1 MGGTGSHHTT
11 WARLALRRDYR
22 RSCALPSAR
31 CRIRTSQPAP
41 TPHLPGTSAH
51 DTHTYAHAH
60 AHGRPHA
67 HACTKMDL
75 AAAGTSMRRTASAG
89 TRWTS
94 PCRSVWHSIACWV
107 LHAILYR
114 QRWNALDIVMLCMR
128 SRIAALRS
136 SARSSSAGRASCMF
150 VCLHDACLRIV
161 CCASSVASECASA
174 ESVRLPAARFAGGAC
189 GTGSA
194 LRVLLWACA
203 CARVCGRGAG
213 DVKERALPRS
223 AQQNAR
229 SPRLCTHLIHAA
241 TVTLHQVCA
250 PPVEA
255 AREQS
260 RPCSTT
266 PQSRRRCGSSEP
278 SPGADVEAG
287 SPVPRAP
294 VRRLMRRSIPP
305 TPVCSP
311 NFVGRIVLICRVRPA
326 PDGIRR

>member
-51 DTHTYAHAH
+51 DTHTCAHAH

-89 TRWTS
+89 TRWTP

-136 SARSSSAGRASCMF
+136 SARSPSAGRACCMSVRLHTMHVCTRCMF
-150 VCLHDACLRIV
+150 AHRLLRVVRCLG
-161 CCASSVASECASA
+161 ASA
-174 ESVRLPAARFAGGAC
+174 ESGCPHHGLRAARAAR
-189 GTGSA
+189 TA
-194 LRVLLWACA
+194 HCA
-203 CARVCGRGAG
+203 C
-213 DVKERALPRS
+213 
-223 AQQNAR
+223 
-229 SPRLCTHLIHAA
+229 LC
-241 TVTLHQVCA
+241 
-250 PPVEA
+250 
-255 AREQS
+255 
-260 RPCSTT
+260 
-266 PQSRRRCGSSEP
+266 
-278 SPGADVEAG
+278 
-287 SPVPRAP
+287 
-294 VRRLMRRSIPP
+294 
-305 TPVCSP
+305 
-311 NFVGRIVLICRVRPA
+311 
-326 PDGIRR
+326 